1 MAPAGPPPRGAV
13 GELLDRL
20 LAYMDRPWKAA
31 AVIVLVIVCGAGY
44 GLWLERETVVLWLR
58 PAGRPAVLK
67 TDVSGP
73 LDDVLNHTSADAAM
87 VWSIDL
93 ARNTAFYSD
102 GRQRGGGSPPFA
114 GDRLPAVGHASN
126 PQALA
131 QLLSGQ
137 PWCDGLPAAG
147 TPFGDRLAAAGYHT
161 LCIVPVPPE
170 PSALVIGILVLAWK
184 APPNAAYRNAA
195 VAVAQADAARM
206 VLR

>member
-1 MAPAGPPPRGAV
+1 MTAGPPPRGML

-31 AVIVLVIVCGAGY
+31 AVIVLVIVCGAGW
-44 GLWLERETVVLWLR
+44 GLWHEREALFARLR
-58 PAGRPAVLK
+58 PAAGPAILK

-87 VWSIDL
+87 VWSVDL
-93 ARNTAFYSD
+93 ARNTAHYVE
-102 GRQRGGGSPPFA
+102 GRQKGGGTPPFA

-126 PQALA
+126 PQAFA

-147 TPFGDRLAAAGYHT
+147 TPFGDRFAAAGFHT

-170 PSALVIGILVLAWK
+170 PSALLIGILVLAWK
-184 APPNAAYRNAA
+184 VLPNEAYRNAA
-195 VAVAQADAARM
+195 VAVAQSDAGRM